1 MVVGDG
7 GYQLNLSRLAFS
19 FKGALH
25 MEYLQS
31 VGADR
36 IRELSEHA
44 KAIAEELKNNGR

>member
-1 MVVGDG
+1 MVIGDR

-19 FKGALH
+19 FKGAIS

-36 IRELSEHA
+36 VKELTEHS
-44 KAIAEELKNNGR
+44 KVIAEELKNSG